1 MTDSEFWQACVVAA
15 IHSGKSAQD
24 GVQMAGY
31 AVAMQ
36 PVTPATPSAL
46 TYLAEADGVQP
57 TEDDILLAKSGDK
70 IGAQAWF
77 AQFKSA
83 TNGCTQC
90 GRCAKMFRADAK
102 KTPIVVKDRA
112 YCSQVCRKWS
122 EGWCLDTY

>member
-57 TEDDILLAKSGDK
+57 TEDDILLAK
-70 IGAQAWF
+70 F
-77 AQFKSA
+77 
-83 TNGCTQC
+83 
-90 GRCAKMFRADAK
+90 
-102 KTPIVVKDRA
+102 VVEDRA
-112 YCSQVCRKWS
+112 YCSQVCRKK
-122 EGWCLDTY
+122 EEARYV